1 MLLLEVT
8 GLGAAALVMLKSA
21 WPALATMTVEVA
33 VLLLGLGSV
42 VAEATVAVSVIG
54 VPAAVPAVT
63 FRTTVNVVEAPEATL
78 GFEQDNVPA
87 ATPHVQP
94 ASGDGTTDTKVV
106 LAGIGSLKTT
116 LLAVAAPLFFTTTV

>member
-21 WPALATMTVEVA
+21 WPALATITVEVA
-33 VLLLGLGSV
+33 LLLLGLGSV
-42 VAEATVAVSVIG
+42 VDEATVATSVIC

-63 FRTTVNVVEAPEATL
+63 LRTTVNVVEAPATTL
-78 GFEQDNVPA
+78 GFEQDNVPET
-87 ATPHVQP
+87 TPHVQP
-94 ASGDGTTDTKVV
+94 VAGAGTTDTNVV

-116 LLAVAAPLFFTTTV
+116 VLAVAAPLSFTTTL